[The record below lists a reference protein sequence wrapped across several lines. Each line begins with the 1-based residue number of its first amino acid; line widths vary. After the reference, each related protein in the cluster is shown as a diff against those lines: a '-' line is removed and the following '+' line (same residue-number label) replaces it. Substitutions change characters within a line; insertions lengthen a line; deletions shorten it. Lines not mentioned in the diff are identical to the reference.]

1 MGGRGGPAS
10 GRPGSGDRE
19 QRGVDRA
26 RSAARCPGCASPR
39 GKIQVS
45 IRNVP
50 ESGKPEGRRG
60 AGPPCAQV
68 GAPEARASRE
78 RLRGASGAGAAV
90 RACGTVVS
98 HDRPRACRHLP
109 SLGSV
114 HGRTSRQSKSVKETG
129 KACFVNFLNLR
140 FCVCLYLQ
148 VFLRKSLPSILLES
162 FQEMV
167 SGPHSGSVWSC

>member
-1 MGGRGGPAS
+1 MSPSLGNPKADAARGR
-10 GRPGSGDRE
+10 
-19 QRGVDRA
+19 RA
-26 RSAARCPGCASPR
+26 RR
-39 GKIQVS
+39 
-45 IRNVP
+45 
-50 ESGKPEGRRG
+50 SGP
-60 AGPPCAQV
+60 
-68 GAPEARASRE
+68 PEARASRE